1 MTTRELLEKYIES
14 RTQEEV
20 KEMAIELCEIA
31 LETCGIKDL
40 LSSMLK
46 ENEVTNNGKG

>member
-14 RTQEEV
+14 KTQEEI
-20 KEMAIELCEIA
+20 KEMAIQLCEIT
-31 LETCGIKDL
+31 LETYGIKDL
-40 LSSMLK
+40 LSNMLK